1 MKAINT
7 TMKMFAAAS
16 VLAVCV
22 IGPVSAGDGPFCGT
36 EFTNLQTSITTADF
50 LNSKDRT
57 NVSNRATQAQAK
69 ANLHKCDD
77 ALDKLAA
84 IDAKVDFISDPDQTK
99 KVKLSEAGA
108 ESIMWETGLTAA
120 CVGEIVPCI
129 VNGRP

>member
-7 TMKMFAAAS
+7 SMKMFAAAS

-36 EFTNLQTSITTADF
+36 EFTNLQSSIASADF
-50 LNSKDRT
+50 LNSKDQTR
-57 NVSNRATQAQAK
+57 VSNKATQAQAK

-77 ALDKLAA
+77 ALNKLAE
-84 IDAKVDFISDPDQTK
+84 IDAKVDFISDPEQTR

-120 CVGEIVPCI
+120 CVGTIDDCI
-129 VNGRP
+129 VKRGR